1 MPAYG
6 LGAPPDLLDVL
17 FGGRSSNDS
26 GLCMPIRLRA
36 KARSSHY
43 RLRLADAGLII
54 HIVERFAPDKARLP
68 KMSRN

>member
-1 MPAYG
+1 MG
-6 LGAPPDLLDVL
+6 LI
-17 FGGRSSNDS
+17 
-26 GLCMPIRLRA
+26 MPIRLRA